1 MENFI
6 SHSKSKEDSMEIVST
21 YLPLWVISQLKK
33 EAEDADRT
41 LTAIIRRI
49 LREYVEKQIKKEGK
63 IRKRR
68 TKKPFR
74 SERK

>member
-63 IRKRR
+63 KSRLIK
-68 TKKPFR
+68 
-74 SERK
+74 E